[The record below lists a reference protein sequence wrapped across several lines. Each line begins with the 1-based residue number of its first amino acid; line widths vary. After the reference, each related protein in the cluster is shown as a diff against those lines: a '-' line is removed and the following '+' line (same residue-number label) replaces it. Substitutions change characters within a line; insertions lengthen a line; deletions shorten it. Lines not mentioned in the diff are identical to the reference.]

1 MSFIKHIYIYIS
13 LNYIIYR
20 ILCYLIIDI
29 FANLYIFFSGLVLY
43 FGNLKDYVENLNYW
57 YWCVVFLEFD
67 INKYF

>member
-43 FGNLKDYVENLNYW
+43 FGNLKDYVENLNY
-57 YWCVVFLEFD
+57 
-67 INKYF
+67 